1 MKYIIAFFKKY
12 KEIILYLIVG
22 GLTTLINVVSY
33 WIFAHPV
40 LLNTVI
46 STVLAWFV
54 SVLFAFF
61 ANKIVVFE
69 SKSYEKRIFVKEMLL
84 FFVSRVA
91 TGALDAAIMYIFVD
105 LLLFNDL
112 VMKIISNIVIIIL
125 NYIISKF
132 LVFGKKK

>member
-1 MKYIIAFFKKY
+1 MKYIIAFLKKY

-84 FFVSRVA
+84 FFVSRAA
-91 TGALDAAIMYIFVD
+91 TGALDVAIMYIFVD

>member
-69 SKSYEKRIFVKEMLL
+69 SKSYEKRIFIKEMLL

-91 TGALDAAIMYIFVD
+91 TGALDVAIMYIFVD